1 MKLNMAQAASG
12 AIHCQLMDAVHPGVV
27 PMQKVNFEAKSEYEM
42 IQNYKVLQYVFN
54 KLNITKVSNFLS
66 SLWGHHA
73 LYLVV

>member
-12 AIHCQLMDAVHPGVV
+12 WIHCQLMDAVHPGVV
-27 PMQKVNFEAKSEYEM
+27 PMHKVNFEAKSEYEM

-66 SLWGHHA
+66 SL
-73 LYLVV
+73 